1 MKKCLALFVL
11 LCCCNLIMQAQSKTI
26 LGRVYNDSTG
36 EPLAGATVK
45 IRNSNVVTQTDASGN
60 FQLKVNDTRAQD
72 LVVSF
77 TGFDEIVVKSSDN
90 MSVAM
95 RPNNRRMDEVVVI
108 GYGSVRKK
116 DLTGAVS
123 SVKGEE
129 IRKVAAGNVMEGI
142 QGKVAG
148 VDIVRTSGSAGATPN
163 VTIRGN
169 RSIIAGNGPLY
180 LVDGIQYN
188 NFQDINSQDI
198 VSMEVLKDAASTA
211 IYGSRGANG
220 VILITTKKGS
230 SGKPKV
236 TANAYY
242 GISEAVGYP
251 VPMTGPEYADLKRQA
266 FRTTG
271 VWNSTA
277 DDARIFPNAADLKAV
292 QDGVST
298 YWPSFNLTKGS
309 QQEYGL
315 GVSGGSDRTKVYFSF
330 NYLKEEGLLQ
340 NDFSKRYTVR
350 LNIEQSLSKSFKV
363 GLESQ
368 LAYFDQN
375 IRADNI
381 LTVANKVLPF
391 YTPFNADGTVARFPG
406 NGNQFNPLLQES
418 EGAYVNQFNTTRI
431 LTTAFAE
438 WRPFTG
444 FSLRSNL
451 GVVNG
456 STRGQFF
463 MDANTIDRALS
474 SGSLS
479 RVTNNFQ
486 TDLTWENIANW
497 SKDFAK
503 HTVAVTAITSYLS
516 FRTDESSAQ
525 GTGQLLAS
533 QGANALQ
540 NNPLNLA
547 ISSNYVGSN
556 LISGAFRVNY
566 DYDDRFLLTLTG
578 RSDGSSVL
586 AAQNRWA
593 FFPSVAAA
601 WRIAGESFMAQQHT
615 ITDLKLR
622 ASYGRAGNSAVR
634 PYQTQTGAIL
644 IPYSWNDQTALAYG
658 LNPQISNP
666 DLGWEY
672 TTTANIGLDF
682 ALWKNRV
689 VGSVDVYE
697 SNTEDLLLLRQLPA
711 STGGRT
717 ILQNIGKTNNKG
729 IEVTLQTVNIQS
741 ASFRWASTITYTRN
755 KEAIVELPNGQN
767 DIANRWFIGHPVRS
781 FYDFQK
787 EGIWQIPDSAVA
799 RSYGYRP
806 GDIRV
811 ADLDN
816 SKTITALGDRMV
828 LGSEVPDYSI
838 GFNND
843 FSFKGFDLNFYIFA
857 RQGQMFVSD
866 YANKFEPNA
875 IENSAKVDYWTP
887 ENPTNS
893 YPRPNANISRAALPF
908 ATTLG
913 YQDGSFVKIRNIT
926 LGYTLPSKLTQ
937 KWKIQHLRWYV
948 SARNYFVFSKIKD
961 YDPEGG
967 GSFERPLNKLL
978 TTGLNVEF

>member
-1 MKKCLALFVL
+1 MKKVFALL
-11 LCCCNLIMQAQSKTI
+11 WLCMFSAISVFAQSRVI
-26 LGRVYNDSTG
+26 AGRVVNDSTG
-36 EPLAGATVK
+36 DPLAGATVK
-45 IRNSNVVTQTDASGN
+45 VKNSTVATQTDADGK
-60 FQLKVNDTRAQD
+60 FQLKWNESRNPD

-77 TGFDEIVVKSSDN
+77 TGYDEVSVKGSDN
-90 MSVAM
+90 VNIGL
-95 RPNNRRMDEVVVI
+95 RPSNKRMDEVVVI
-108 GYGSVRKK
+108 GYGAVRKK

-123 SVKGEE
+123 SIKGDEV
-129 IRKVAAGNVMEGI
+129 RKVAAGNVMESI

-180 LVDGIQYN
+180 IVDGIQYN

-230 SGKPKV
+230 SGKPRV
-236 TANAYY
+236 SANAYY
-242 GISEAVGYP
+242 GISEVAGYP
-251 VPMTGPEYADLKRQA
+251 KPMTGPEYADLRRQA
-266 FRTTG
+266 NRTTG
-271 VWNSTA
+271 VWNSIA
-277 DDARIFPNAADLKAV
+277 DDPKIFPNAADLKAV

-298 YWPSFNLTKGS
+298 YWPAFNLTKGS
-309 QQEYGL
+309 QQEYGV

-330 NYLKEEGLLQ
+330 NYFKEEGLLK

-350 LNIEQSLSKSFKV
+350 LNIEQALSKSFKV

-381 LTVANKVLPF
+381 LTVSNKVLPY
-391 YTPFNADGTVARFPG
+391 YTPYNADGSVARFPG
-406 NGNQFNPLLQES
+406 NGNQFNPLLQEND
-418 EGAYVNQFNTTRI
+418 GAYINKFNTTRI

-438 WRPFTG
+438 WRPFSG

-456 STRGQFF
+456 STRGQLF

-479 RVTNNFQ
+479 RITNNFQ
-486 TDLTWENIANW
+486 TDVTWENIASWN
-497 SKDFAK
+497 KDFNR
-503 HTVAVTAITSYLS
+503 HTVGVTGITSYLS

-540 NNPLNLA
+540 NNPLNIA

-556 LISGAFRVNY
+556 LLSGAFRINY

-586 AAQNRWA
+586 AKQNRWA

-601 WRIAGESFMAQQHT
+601 WRIAGESFMAGQKT
-615 ITDLKLR
+615 FNELKLR

-689 VGSVDVYE
+689 SGSVDVYE
-697 SNTEDLLLLRQLPA
+697 SKTDDLLLTRQLPA

-729 IEVTLQTVNIQS
+729 IEITLQTVNVQT
-741 ASFRWASTITYTRN
+741 ASFRWTSMITYTRN
-755 KEAIVELPNGQN
+755 KESIVELPNGQN

-781 FYDFQK
+781 FYDYQK
-787 EGIWQIPDSAVA
+787 VGIWQIPDSAVA
-799 RSYGYRP
+799 RSYGYKP

-828 LGSEVPDYSI
+828 LGSEVPDYSL

-843 FSFKGFDLNFYIFA
+843 FACKGFDLNIYVFA

-875 IENSAKVDYWTP
+875 IENGAKVDYWTP

-926 LGYTLPSKLTQ
+926 LGYSLPTKLTQ
-937 KWKIQHLRWYV
+937 KWKIQNLRWYV

-978 TTGLNVEF
+978 VTGLNIEF